1 VTNLPSPPAGSDP
14 RLVVAQEPGIFMNL
28 NNDRENTGNPE
39 IHGPGIVYPIKVAL
53 FLRNFRIGGAE
64 RQAFELA
71 KHMDKR
77 KYEVMVIALRGYGEL
92 RDSFQSLSDV
102 RVVILGGASSLVAF
116 FRLLRTIRKNRL
128 QILQSF
134 LVATNVYT
142 LFAKLFLRRVK
153 IILGLRDSIADFYMG
168 YTSLPWRA
176 KMWMLKFCLDHLG
189 YLGDL
194 YIANSEAGKNLYDPE
209 FHIRAAVIP
218 NGIDTERF
226 KPDPAAALRL
236 REVVNAS
243 PDARVVGI
251 LGNCTLYK
259 DYPTFV
265 HAAKVLVGQ
274 NSNIHFIAMGE
285 DRTPLGPSV
294 KVLVEQSGLRSAFHF
309 LGPRLDVEKLLPG
322 LDVLCSSSITEGFS
336 NSIAEAM
343 ACGVPCVVTDVGD
356 SRKIVGDTG
365 IVVPPG
371 NSQALAVGVT
381 TLLEIAPLAL
391 QDMRSAARLRIQKH
405 FDVAGLAMRHQQ
417 LYEALISDNSL
428 AARFGVRAALPKGDR
443 SAQLDFP

>member
-1 VTNLPSPPAGSDP
+1 
-14 RLVVAQEPGIFMNL
+14 MNL
-28 NNDRENTGNPE
+28 NNSRQNTGNPE
-39 IHGPGIVYPIKVAL
+39 IHGPEILYPIRIAL

-71 KHMDKR
+71 KHLDKR
-77 KYEVMVIALRGYGEL
+77 KYQVMVVALRGDGEL
-92 RDSFQSLSDV
+92 RDSFQSLPDV
-102 RVVILGGASSLVAF
+102 SVVILGGTSSLVAF
-116 FRLLRTIRKNRL
+116 FRLLRTIPKNRI

-142 LFAKLFLRRVK
+142 LFAKLFMRHLK
-153 IILGLRDSIADFYMG
+153 IILGLRDSIVDFYMG

-209 FHIRAAVIP
+209 LQIRAAVIP

-226 KPDPAAALRL
+226 KPDPAAAQRI
-236 REVVNAS
+236 REAVKAPV
-243 PDARVVGI
+243 DARLVGI

-265 HAAKVLVGQ
+265 RAAKVLAGQ

-285 DRTPLGPSV
+285 DHTPLGPNV
-294 KVLVEQSGLRSAFHF
+294 KDLVEQSGLRSAFHF

-322 LDVLCSSSITEGFS
+322 LDVLCSSSVTEGFS

-343 ACGVPCVVTDVGD
+343 ASGVPCVVTDVGD
-356 SRKIVGDTG
+356 SRRIVGDTG
-365 IVVPPG
+365 IVVPPE
-371 NSQALAVGVT
+371 NSEALAAGIT
-381 TLLEIAPLAL
+381 TLLEVAPLEVTG
-391 QDMRSAARLRIQKH
+391 MRAAARIRIQQN
-405 FDVAGLAMRHQQ
+405 FDVAGLATRHQQ
-417 LYEALISDNSL
+417 LYEALISKNSL
-428 AARFGVRAALPKGDR
+428 AARLVVGAAQQKGDR

>member
-1 VTNLPSPPAGSDP
+1 
-14 RLVVAQEPGIFMNL
+14 MNV
-28 NNDRENTGNPE
+28 NNSGENTGNPA
-39 IHGPGIVYPIKVAL
+39 IHGPGILYPMRVAL

-71 KHMDKR
+71 KHLDKR
-77 KYEVMVIALRGYGEL
+77 KYQVMVIALRGDGEL
-92 RDSFQSLSDV
+92 RDSFQSLPGV
-102 RVVILGGASSLVAF
+102 RVVILGGTSSLVAF
-116 FRLLRTIRKNRL
+116 FRLLRTIRRNRV

-142 LFAKLFLRRVK
+142 LFAKLFLRHVK

-194 YIANSEAGKNLYDPE
+194 YIANSEAGKNLYDSE
-209 FHIRAAVIP
+209 FHIRAAVVP
-218 NGIDTERF
+218 NGIDTDRF
-226 KPDPAAALRL
+226 KPDPTAAQRI
-236 REVVNAS
+236 REVVKA
-243 PDARVVGI
+243 PADARLVGI
-251 LGNCTLYK
+251 LGNCTFYK

-265 HAAKVLVGQ
+265 RAAKALAGQ

-285 DRTPLGPSV
+285 DRTPLGPNV
-294 KVLVEQSGLRSAFHF
+294 KELVEQLGLRSAFHF

-322 LDVLCSSSITEGFS
+322 LDVLCSSSVTEGFS

-343 ACGVPCVVTDVGD
+343 ASGVPCVVTDVGD
-356 SRKIVGDTG
+356 SRSIVGDTG
-365 IVVPPG
+365 IVVPPED
-371 NSQALAVGVT
+371 SQALAAGVT
-381 TLLEIAPLAL
+381 TLLEIAPLAVPG
-391 QDMRSAARLRIQKH
+391 MRAAARLRIEQN
-405 FDVAGLAMRHQQ
+405 FDVAGLATRHQQ
-417 LYEALISDNSL
+417 LYEALISKNSL
-428 AARFGVRAALPKGDR
+428 AARLGVRAAQPKGDR